1 MSIEIISNPLETERL
16 KLKPVNLE
24 DAEFIYDLYNQ
35 PKFLQFIG
43 DRKIRSVQDAARYII
58 EKFRP
63 QIESL
68 GYGNY
73 VVIRKEDG
81 TKLGSVGVF
90 TRDGLNVQDIGFA
103 VLPQFEGFG
112 YATEAAMKVLEV
124 IHAKFGVSKVSG
136 ITALDN
142 YASEKVLG
150 KLGLEYI
157 KLVRLPGEEEDLK
170 YFEGLVQHCIQ

>member
-1 MSIEIISNPLETERL
+1 MSIEIISNSLETERL
-16 KLKPVNLE
+16 NLKPVDLE
-24 DAEFIYDLYNQ
+24 DAGFIYDLYNQ
-35 PKFLQFIG
+35 PRFLQFIG
-43 DRKIRSVQDAARYII
+43 DRKIRSVQDATRYII

-73 VVIRKEDG
+73 VIIRKEDG
-81 TKLGSVGVF
+81 AKLGSVGVF
-90 TRDGLNVQDIGFA
+90 TRDGLDVQDVGFA
-103 VLPQFEGFG
+103 LLPQFEGFG
-112 YATEAAMKVLEV
+112 YATEAARKLLEV
-124 IHAKFGVSKVSG
+124 IYAQFGVSKVSG

-142 YASEKVLG
+142 YASQKVLE

>member
-1 MSIEIISNPLETERL
+1 MSIEIISNSLETERL
-16 KLKPVNLE
+16 NLKLVDIE
-24 DAEFIYDLYNQ
+24 DAGFIYDLYNQ
-35 PKFLQFIG
+35 PRFLQFIG

-112 YATEAAMKVLEV
+112 YFTEAAMKVLEV
-124 IHAKFGVSKVSG
+124 IHAQFGVSKVSG
-136 ITALDN
+136 ITALDH
-142 YASEKVLG
+142 YALQNVLQ
-150 KLGLEYI
+150 KLGLKYI
-157 KLVRLPGEEEDLK
+157 KLIRLSGEDEDLM